1 MSPYFRSIRVSF
13 IITMPIMTSPNSLPE
28 IWLIRHGE
36 TAWSLS
42 GQHTGRTDIPLTA
55 AGERHAAEIG
65 RYLGGRSFALVLTSP
80 LQRARET
87 CRLAG
92 YGGVAQFDP
101 DLCEWDY
108 GAYEGRTSAQIQ
120 EKAPGWTI
128 WTSPVPQGETIGQV
142 AVRASRVIERACQA
156 SGDVALFAHGHLLRV
171 LTACWLGQPPGAGKF
186 YALGTASIS
195 VLGYERE
202 TRVISQWNLPARSI
216 LEWRGH
222 ANGM

>member
-1 MSPYFRSIRVSF
+1 
-13 IITMPIMTSPNSLPE
+13 MPIMPSPNSHPE

-42 GQHTGRTDIPLTA
+42 GAHTGRTDIPLTA
-55 AGERHAAEIG
+55 AGERQAEEIG
-65 RYLGGRSFALVLTSP
+65 RYLAGRPLALVLTSP

-92 YGGVAQFDP
+92 YGGVAQIER

-120 EKAPGWTI
+120 ENVPGWTI
-128 WTSPVPQGETIGQV
+128 WTSPVPQGETIQQV
-142 AVRASRVIERACQA
+142 AARASRVIERASNA
-156 SGDVALFAHGHLLRV
+156 AGDVALFAHGHLLRV
-171 LTACWLGQPPGAGKF
+171 LTACWLGLPPGAGRLF
-186 YALGTASIS
+186 ALGTASIG

-202 TRVISQWNLPARSI
+202 TRVIARWNVLP
-216 LEWRGH
+216 
-222 ANGM
+222 